1 VQLFAEN
8 TYTLR
13 YTGSLVASV
22 VATAGPDAATL
33 AAIESAL
40 NAAHQLYWQG
50 RYQDAIDSYKRAGTL
65 IYQYLDA
72 STPIAVTGI
81 YDQLSKDV
89 ALFDPLLNVAAQ
101 HLNLLPAVTTQPLK
115 PTIPVD
121 PAKLG
126 STTFDKLGIREAA
139 LVHTAATTT
148 TTATSATT
156 GITASATTEAARV
169 NLTQPGAALA
179 AGTHLPPAATTAATS
194 AGAAAAATTAT
205 VAATRSL
212 GVMVGTNVVA
222 LQWAAGSVPAIDTIK
237 KNVYSART
245 ALTSLPDVLL
255 RPQQPAD
262 AALALPHEYYYVVPL
277 GIAQALQALGDYAN
291 AETSYLQAA
300 GYQFINTAIEVPYVW
315 LALANLYLKWGDAL
329 FQDGDAASAAAV
341 YTKVVTLED
350 TAPGGAL
357 YTLANFAPVAASAK
371 TALAALVA
379 HTAVPSTINP
389 LLAAVLA
396 DVRAQLAKI
405 KGGLDFFGLP
415 ANTVPIWTFDYLQSV
430 AVNFTNLALNAE
442 QNFISFQARS
452 DDATVT
458 KVQLQQTVVQA
469 QGDAQAA
476 SMQADAA
483 QAELQAY
490 QDGVALAQLRAA
502 DATASA
508 NDYASQSWHQN
519 VMQAE
524 ASQVQGGDDGDP
536 GQLVNYLNQLRAGK
550 TISDSRGT
558 VGAALS
564 LDASE
569 YARQYQID
577 QLQRTAA
584 EMQSARTQAQDEANA
599 AQARVDAA
607 NSEVAAAQLRATGA
621 QQVLDAFDSSFFTP
635 DVWHAMAQTMY
646 GLYQRYFTMALRVAK
661 LMQAAYNFETD
672 QSLHLIRSS
681 YASGEVQGLLG
692 ADLLMADVQGFTYDL
707 VTSTAGKQQ
716 PIRHE
721 ISLATSYSYSFET
734 QLRKT
739 GAMDFETRVDDFDAA
754 YPGTYAG
761 RIASVEVAVDGIVPV
776 LGLAGTLTN
785 NGVSTYRV
793 PGAAWPPGGTPGVKY
808 RIQPKETLVLSDF
821 QLRDDDLLFRGN
833 ANARRVFEGAGV
845 ASSWHLEIPKAVND
859 IDFGALTDV
868 RLIFYYDAR
877 YDPTLK
883 SRVLSHLAALPGVTQ
898 RSRSLPLAW
907 LYPDAFFHFQD
918 TGTLT
923 VTLQNSDFP
932 RNQLTPVLTDV
943 ALLVTTVGKP
953 ASGIALSLATPAHAA
968 GASGTTGAD
977 GSIASGGASPF
988 TALANGSAVGTYTIA
1003 MTSAANPG
1011 FVSGGK
1017 LDLSAIVN
1025 VSLLFGYGF
1034 TPRA

>member
-1 VQLFAEN
+1 MQLFAEN

-13 YTGSLVASV
+13 YTGSLVRD
-22 VATAGPDAATL
+22 VAAAAGPDAAAL

-40 NAAHQLYWQG
+40 DGAHQLYWQG
-50 RYQDAIDSYKRAGTL
+50 RYQNAIDAYKRAGTL
-65 IYQYLDA
+65 IYQFLDP
-72 STPIAVTGI
+72 STPLAVSGI
-81 YDQLSKDV
+81 YEQLSKDF
-89 ALFDPLLNVAAQ
+89 ALFDPLLDVAAQ
-101 HLNLLPAVTTQPLK
+101 HLNVLPATAAHPLK
-115 PTIPVD
+115 PTTPVD

-126 STTFDKLGIREAA
+126 NPGFDKLGIREAA
-139 LVHTAATTT
+139 LHGTAAVTAGIN
-148 TTATSATT
+148 ATSGINATRATT
-156 GITASATTEAARV
+156 GISATTAEVERL
-169 NLTQPGAALA
+169 NLAQPGAALA
-179 AGTHLPPAATTAATS
+179 GAQRIAP
-194 AGAAAAATTAT
+194 AAAAPAAATA
-205 VAATRSL
+205 ANATRSL
-212 GVMVGTNVVA
+212 GVTVGSNVVA
-222 LQWAAGSVPAIDTIK
+222 LQWTAGSVPSTDAIK
-237 KNVYSART
+237 KNVYAART
-245 ALTSLPDVLL
+245 ALKLLPDVLL

-262 AALALPHEYYYVVPL
+262 AALALPHDYYYVIPL
-277 GIAQALQALGDYAN
+277 GIAQALQALGDYAG
-291 AETSYLQAA
+291 AETYYLQAA
-300 GYQFINTAIEVPYVW
+300 GYQYLNAAIEAPYVW
-315 LALANLYLKWGDAL
+315 LALANLYLKWGDTL
-329 FQDGDAASAAAV
+329 FGDGDAASAVAV
-341 YTKVVTLED
+341 YTRVVALDD
-350 TAPGGAL
+350 TAPASAL

-379 HTAVPSTINP
+379 RSAVPSAVNP

-405 KGGLDFFGLP
+405 KGGLDIFGLP
-415 ANTVPIWTFDYLQSV
+415 ATTVPIWTFEYLQSV

-442 QNFISFQARS
+442 QSFISFQARS

-458 KVQLQQTVVQA
+458 RVQLQATAAQA
-469 QGDAQAA
+469 QGDVQAA
-476 SMQADAA
+476 TMQAAAA

-490 QDGVALAQLRAA
+490 QDGLALAKLRAA
-502 DATASA
+502 DANANA
-508 NDYASQSWHQN
+508 NDYANQSWHQN

-536 GQLVNYLNQLRAGK
+536 GKLVNYLNQLRAGQ
-550 TISDSRGT
+550 TISDSGAT

-564 LDASE
+564 LDAAE

-584 EMQSARTQAQDEANA
+584 EMQSAQAQAQSEANA

-607 NSEVAAAQLRATGA
+607 NSEVAAAQLRATGT
-621 QQVLDAFDSSFFTP
+621 QQIAAAFDAAFFTP

-681 YASGEVQGLLG
+681 YAGGEVQGLLG
-692 ADLLMADVQGFTYDL
+692 ADQLMADVQGFTYDL
-707 VTSTAGKQQ
+707 VTSSAGKQQ

-721 ISLATSYSYSFET
+721 ISLATSYPYLFET
-734 QLRKT
+734 QFRKT
-739 GAMDFETRVDDFDAA
+739 GTMDFETRVDDFDAA
-754 YPGTYAG
+754 YPGTYGG

-793 PGAAWPPGGTPGVKY
+793 PSAAWPPGGTPGVKY

-821 QLRDDDLLFRGN
+821 QLRSDDLLYRGN
-833 ANARRVFEGAGV
+833 ANARRIFEGAGV

-859 IDFGALTDV
+859 IDYGALTDV

-877 YDPTLK
+877 YDPALRT
-883 SRVLSHLAALPGVTQ
+883 RVLSHLAALPGVTQ
-898 RSRSLPLAW
+898 RTRSLPLAW

-923 VTLQNSDFP
+923 VTLRKSDFP
-932 RNQLTPVLTDV
+932 RNQLDPVLSDV

-953 ASGIALSLATPAHAA
+953 ASGITLSLATPAHPA

-988 TALANGSAVGTYTIA
+988 TALASGSAVGTYTIA
-1003 MTSAANPG
+1003 MTAAANPA
-1011 FVSGGK
+1011 FVSNGK
-1017 LDLSAIVN
+1017 LDLSPVVN